1 MNTTYQR
8 VWTIAD
14 LEWKYSKSYYLSHF
28 LFPSATLP
36 GPLRPLYYLA
46 KYLYRRDS
54 CDCTGFLAEE
64 RRREK
69 EVLGENYRQYKE
81 KLKEILREKND
92 TDSQKMLEEKRADN
106 AVLRK
111 EVAELR
117 DMVKTVLTAD
127 GKRTKHR
134 RTIKRTKKDV
144 RM

>member
-46 KYLYRRDS
+46 KYLYRRKS

-64 RRREK
+64 RRREQ
-69 EVLGENYRQYKE
+69 EVLEENYRQYKE
-81 KLKEILREKND
+81 KLKEIFREKND
-92 TDSQKMLEEKRADN
+92 TDSQKMLEEKRTDFG
-106 AVLRK
+106 VLRM
-111 EVAELR
+111 EVADVR
-117 DMVKTVLTAD
+117 DLVKAMLKAD

-134 RTIKRTKKDV
+134 RSIKRTKKDV